1 MIDSPLLPDRRT
13 FGSDGAPYTAA
24 SKDLMERT
32 AGFTGFYSSYGALRI
47 IMGGRRMDD
56 SIRITFQP
64 IHHRRIETDQ

>member
-32 AGFTGFYSSYGALRI
+32 AGFTGFYSSYDAPRI
-47 IMGGRRMDD
+47 IMGDGGWM
-56 SIRITFQP
+56 IRYGLLSNPSTI
-64 IHHRRIETDQ
+64 DV